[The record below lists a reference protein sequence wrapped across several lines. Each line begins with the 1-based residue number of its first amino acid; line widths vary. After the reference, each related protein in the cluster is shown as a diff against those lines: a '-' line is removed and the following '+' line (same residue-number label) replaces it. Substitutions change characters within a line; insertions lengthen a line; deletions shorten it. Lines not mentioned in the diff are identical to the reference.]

1 MSAPKEAT
9 HPIGLVRPTLL
20 LPRAGKTHS
29 SGDTDEGTD
38 SSFGLS
44 SFAGLQLVTSPGRV
58 MIPRPATER
67 LVERALARLGS
78 EPARVV
84 DVGTGSGALAVAI
97 ALRAPNAEVWATDLF
112 EAAVKLTRANVAR
125 HRLGHRVHVVQGDLL
140 EAVPGNFDLV
150 VANLPYLPER
160 LRFESAYADLRR
172 EPRRAVFAPGDGLG
186 PYRRLLEASRHRLS
200 DRGALMIQYR
210 GRILEATRS
219 ELGNLLAELEEQALA
234 A

>member
-1 MSAPKEAT
+1 VSAVKEAT
-9 HPIGLVRPTLL
+9 HPIGLVRPTVLL
-20 LPRAGKTHS
+20 RAGF
-29 SGDTDEGTD
+29 SGLRLLT
-38 SSFGLS
+38 
-44 SFAGLQLVTSPGRV
+44 APGRV

-67 LVERALARLGS
+67 LVERALARLGT

-84 DVGTGSGALAVAI
+84 DVGSGSGVLAVAI
-97 ALRAPNAEVWATDLF
+97 ALRSPNAEVWATDLF

-125 HRLGHRVHVVQGDLL
+125 YRLGHRVHVVQGDLL
-140 EAVPGNFDLV
+140 EAVPGTFDLV

-160 LRFESAYADLRR
+160 LRLDSAYADLRS
-172 EPRRAVFAPGDGLG
+172 EPTSAVFAPGDGLG
-186 PYRRLLEASRHRLS
+186 PYRRLLEASRRRLT
-200 DRGALMIQYR
+200 DRGVLVIQYR

>member
-1 MSAPKEAT
+1 
-9 HPIGLVRPTLL
+9 
-20 LPRAGKTHS
+20 
-29 SGDTDEGTD
+29 
-38 SSFGLS
+38 
-44 SFAGLQLVTSPGRV
+44 
-58 MIPRPATER
+58 MIPRPAAER

-84 DVGTGSGALAVAI
+84 DVGSGSGALAVAI

-140 EAVPGNFDLV
+140 EAVPGTFDLV

-160 LRFESAYADLRR
+160 LRLDSAYADLRS
-172 EPRRAVFAPGDGLG
+172 EPTSAVFAPGDGLG
-186 PYRRLLEASRHRLS
+186 PYRRLLEASRRRLT
-200 DRGALMIQYR
+200 DRGALVIQYR

-219 ELGNLLAELEEQALA
+219 DLAHLLADLEQLALA

>member
-1 MSAPKEAT
+1 MDS
-9 HPIGLVRPTLL
+9 IFGQ
-20 LPRAGKTHS
+20 
-29 SGDTDEGTD
+29 
-38 SSFGLS
+38 SSFSGLRLLT
-44 SFAGLQLVTSPGRV
+44 APGRV

-84 DVGTGSGALAVAI
+84 DVGSGSGALAVAI

-125 HRLGHRVHVVQGDLL
+125 HRLGRRVHVVQGDLL
-140 EAVPGNFDLV
+140 EAVPGKLDLV

-172 EPRRAVFAPGDGLG
+172 EPRSAVFAPGDGLG
-186 PYRRLLEASRHRLS
+186 PYRRLLEASTHRLT
-200 DRGALMIQYR
+200 DRGALVIQYR
-210 GRILEATRS
+210 GRVLEATRF
-219 ELGNLLAELEEQALA
+219 ELGNLLADLELRALA